1 MGGAEKALIRL
12 FASMNPEEFDINLI
26 LVKTGGELEK
36 ELPDFVKLH
45 YFQKINPISE
55 LKKLRILSFLK
66 QIYYRIQ
73 IRISK
78 SYELKSFYTSKALDF
93 PENVA
98 NKMDAVVVYSHFN
111 FLSICLATK
120 VETTKRAVWVHSIFR
135 ENMDKKL
142 YTDLFSKF
150 DKFFCVSKFTK
161 DEFDKNFPIYSCK
174 SEVFYNIIDS
184 QEISN
189 KALETVETLMK
200 PSLVTV
206 GRLSVEKGQQKIPA
220 IMRRLLDSGYQIYW
234 YIVGSG
240 ETHDNIASEI
250 EKYNVGDN
258 VILLGSKSNPFPY
271 MRNCD
276 IYVQLSVFE
285 GAPLVINEAKI
296 LKKPIV
302 VTDIP
307 AFCEQIENEVNG
319 LIVNNDVDDIYMGI
333 KRLLDNPE
341 LCEKF
346 TYNLTDLNYNN
357 AIELR
362 KISNWL
368 NS

>member
-1 MGGAEKALIRL
+1 
-12 FASMNPEEFDINLI
+12 
-26 LVKTGGELEK
+26 
-36 ELPDFVKLH
+36 
-45 YFQKINPISE
+45 
-55 LKKLRILSFLK
+55 
-66 QIYYRIQ
+66 
-73 IRISK
+73 
-78 SYELKSFYTSKALDF
+78 
-93 PENVA
+93 
-98 NKMDAVVVYSHFN
+98 
-111 FLSICLATK
+111 
-120 VETTKRAVWVHSIFR
+120 
-135 ENMDKKL
+135 
-142 YTDLFSKF
+142 
-150 DKFFCVSKFTK
+150 
-161 DEFDKNFPIYSCK
+161 
-174 SEVFYNIIDS
+174 
-184 QEISN
+184 
-189 KALETVETLMK
+189 
-200 PSLVTV
+200 
-206 GRLSVEKGQQKIPA
+206 
-220 IMRRLLDSGYQIYW
+220 
-234 YIVGSG
+234 
-240 ETHDNIASEI
+240 
-250 EKYNVGDN
+250 
-258 VILLGSKSNPFPY
+258 